1 MAVRQVTVG
10 YSDGTHKTMP
20 VRCDQTVLDA
30 AEEHGVA
37 IVNECQSGICGTCVA
52 TCTAGRYQMGRTEG
66 LSDVERAARKILT
79 CQTFVTSDCRIELQY
94 PVDDNAALL
103 VTGDGVVTAV
113 ELVSPS
119 TAILRVDTSGMAG
132 ALRYRAGQFAQ
143 LQVPGTNVWRNYSY
157 AHPADGRGECEFII
171 RLLPDGVMS
180 NYLRDR
186 AQPGDHI
193 ALRCSKGSFYLRPIV
208 RPVILVAGGTG
219 LSAILAMAQSLD
231 ADVAHPVYLLYGVE
245 RTEDLCKL
253 DELTELRRRVGRLE
267 VHVVVARPDPDWDGR
282 TGLVTDL
289 LDERMLA
296 SGDADVYL
304 CGPVAMVD
312 AARTWLDHNGFHRVG
327 LYYEKFVASGAAR
340 RRTPARLDYAGVD
353 IAEVC
358 RRGRGTAVVI
368 GGSIAGIAA
377 AKMLSETFDRVIVL
391 EKDGPHRRREGRPGA
406 AQGWHLHHLLTAGQI
421 ELERIFPGIVDDMVR
436 EGAFKVDMAAQY
448 RIRLGGTWKKP
459 GTSDIEIVCAGRP
472 LLEWCVRRRLDD
484 EPRIDFRYES
494 EVADLAFDRAN
505 NAIVGVAV
513 DNGDADGGDGL
524 QVVPAEFVVDASG
537 KNTRVPEFLERLG
550 VGAPEAEQDIINC
563 FYSTMQH
570 RVPPERRWQD
580 KVMVICYAYRPFE
593 DTYAAQY
600 YTDSSRTILST
611 SLVAYNCYSPPRTA
625 REFRAFAD
633 LMPSPVI
640 GENIDGLE
648 PASPIYNFRY
658 PNMLRLRYEKKRN
671 LPRALL
677 AVGDAYTSADPV
689 SGLGMS
695 LALKEVREMQA
706 LLAKY
711 GAGHRDLPRRY
722 YRAIAKRHQIPALAG
737 AGYRVVAIDQRGYGR
752 SSKYRVQK
760 AYRIKELV
768 GDVVGVLDS
777 YGAEQ
782 AFVVGHDWGAPV
794 AWTFAWLHPDRCA
807 GVVGISVPFAG
818 RGVIGLP
825 GSPFGE
831 RRPSDYHL
839 ELAGPGRVWYQDY
852 FAVQDGIITEIEEDL
867 RGWLLGLTYT
877 VSGEGMM
884 AATKA
889 AVDAGV
895 DLESMDPI
903 DVIRAGPLCMAEGAR
918 LKDAFVYP
926 ETMPA
931 WFTEADLDFYTGEF
945 ERSGFGGPLSFYH
958 NIDNDWHDLAD
969 QQGKPLTP
977 PALFIGGQYDVGTI
991 WGAQAIERA
1000 HEVMPNYRGTH
1011 MIADVGHWIQQE
1023 APEETNRL
1031 LLDFLGGLRP

>member
-143 LQVPGTNVWRNYSY
+143 LQVPDTNVWRNYSY

-722 YRAIAKRHQIPALAG
+722 YRAIAKMADTAWFVIREQNLRFDWMKDVDKKRPFYFGVLTWYMDRVLELVHDDLDAYREFLAVVHLVKPPSALMRPRIASRVLGKWARTRLSGQKTLIARNYENHPIPA
-737 AGYRVVAIDQRGYGR
+737 
-752 SSKYRVQK
+752 
-760 AYRIKELV
+760 E
-768 GDVVGVLDS
+768 
-777 YGAEQ
+777 
-782 AFVVGHDWGAPV
+782 P
-794 AWTFAWLHPDRCA
+794 
-807 GVVGISVPFAG
+807 
-818 RGVIGLP
+818 
-825 GSPFGE
+825 
-831 RRPSDYHL
+831 
-839 ELAGPGRVWYQDY
+839 
-852 FAVQDGIITEIEEDL
+852 
-867 RGWLLGLTYT
+867 
-877 VSGEGMM
+877 
-884 AATKA
+884 
-889 AVDAGV
+889 
-895 DLESMDPI
+895 
-903 DVIRAGPLCMAEGAR
+903 
-918 LKDAFVYP
+918 
-926 ETMPA
+926 
-931 WFTEADLDFYTGEF
+931 
-945 ERSGFGGPLSFYH
+945 
-958 NIDNDWHDLAD
+958 AD
-969 QQGKPLTP
+969 QLVN
-977 PALFIGGQYDVGTI
+977 A
-991 WGAQAIERA
+991 
-1000 HEVMPNYRGTH
+1000 
-1011 MIADVGHWIQQE
+1011 
-1023 APEETNRL
+1023 
-1031 LLDFLGGLRP
+1031 

>member
-358 RRGRGTAVVI
+358 RRGAAPRWSSAAASRASRRRKCSARP
-368 GGSIAGIAA
+368 SIA
-377 AKMLSETFDRVIVL
+377 
-391 EKDGPHRRREGRPGA
+391 
-406 AQGWHLHHLLTAGQI
+406 
-421 ELERIFPGIVDDMVR
+421 
-436 EGAFKVDMAAQY
+436 
-448 RIRLGGTWKKP
+448 
-459 GTSDIEIVCAGRP
+459 
-472 LLEWCVRRRLDD
+472 
-484 EPRIDFRYES
+484 
-494 EVADLAFDRAN
+494 
-505 NAIVGVAV
+505 
-513 DNGDADGGDGL
+513 
-524 QVVPAEFVVDASG
+524 
-537 KNTRVPEFLERLG
+537 
-550 VGAPEAEQDIINC
+550 
-563 FYSTMQH
+563 
-570 RVPPERRWQD
+570 
-580 KVMVICYAYRPFE
+580 
-593 DTYAAQY
+593 
-600 YTDSSRTILST
+600 SSCWR
-611 SLVAYNCYSPPRTA
+611 RTA
-625 REFRAFAD
+625 R
-633 LMPSPVI
+633 
-640 GENIDGLE
+640 
-648 PASPIYNFRY
+648 
-658 PNMLRLRYEKKRN
+658 
-671 LPRALL
+671 
-677 AVGDAYTSADPV
+677 T
-689 SGLGMS
+689 
-695 LALKEVREMQA
+695 
-706 LLAKY
+706 
-711 GAGHRDLPRRY
+711 
-722 YRAIAKRHQIPALAG
+722 
-737 AGYRVVAIDQRGYGR
+737 VAAR
-752 SSKYRVQK
+752 
-760 AYRIKELV
+760 
-768 GDVVGVLDS
+768 
-777 YGAEQ
+777 
-782 AFVVGHDWGAPV
+782 
-794 AWTFAWLHPDRCA
+794 
-807 GVVGISVPFAG
+807 AG
-818 RGVIGLP
+818 R
-825 GSPFGE
+825 
-831 RRPSDYHL
+831 
-839 ELAGPGRVWYQDY
+839 
-852 FAVQDGIITEIEEDL
+852 
-867 RGWLLGLTYT
+867 
-877 VSGEGMM
+877 
-884 AATKA
+884 
-889 AVDAGV
+889 
-895 DLESMDPI
+895 
-903 DVIRAGPLCMAEGAR
+903 AR
-918 LKDAFVYP
+918 H
-926 ETMPA
+926 
-931 WFTEADLDFYTGEF
+931 
-945 ERSGFGGPLSFYH
+945 R
-958 NIDNDWHDLAD
+958 
-969 QQGKPLTP
+969 
-977 PALFIGGQYDVGTI
+977 VGTC
-991 WGAQAIERA
+991 
-1000 HEVMPNYRGTH
+1000 T
-1011 MIADVGHWIQQE
+1011 
-1023 APEETNRL
+1023 TC
-1031 LLDFLGGLRP
+1031 

>member
-459 GTSDIEIVCAGRP
+459 GTPASMPWRTAHPTNRDRWWCCCTGFRSPGTRGGIRFPRLPARATAWWPSTSAGMAARRNTGCKRP
-472 LLEWCVRRRLDD
+472 TASRNWLATSWASSTPMVRSRLSWWATTGVRR
-484 EPRIDFRYES
+484 
-494 EVADLAFDRAN
+494 
-505 NAIVGVAV
+505 
-513 DNGDADGGDGL
+513 
-524 QVVPAEFVVDASG
+524 
-537 KNTRVPEFLERLG
+537 
-550 VGAPEAEQDIINC
+550 
-563 FYSTMQH
+563 
-570 RVPPERRWQD
+570 
-580 KVMVICYAYRPFE
+580 
-593 DTYAAQY
+593 
-600 YTDSSRTILST
+600 
-611 SLVAYNCYSPPRTA
+611 SPG
-625 REFRAFAD
+625 
-633 LMPSPVI
+633 PSP
-640 GENIDGLE
+640 GCTPTDA
-648 PASPIYNFRY
+648 PAWWESAFR
-658 PNMLRLRYEKKRN
+658 L
-671 LPRALL
+671 
-677 AVGDAYTSADPV
+677 
-689 SGLGMS
+689 
-695 LALKEVREMQA
+695 
-706 LLAKY
+706 
-711 GAGHRDLPRRY
+711 
-722 YRAIAKRHQIPALAG
+722 
-737 AGYRVVAIDQRGYGR
+737 
-752 SSKYRVQK
+752 
-760 AYRIKELV
+760 
-768 GDVVGVLDS
+768 
-777 YGAEQ
+777 
-782 AFVVGHDWGAPV
+782 PV
-794 AWTFAWLHPDRCA
+794 AA
-807 GVVGISVPFAG
+807 
-818 RGVIGLP
+818 
-825 GSPFGE
+825 
-831 RRPSDYHL
+831 
-839 ELAGPGRVWYQDY
+839 
-852 FAVQDGIITEIEEDL
+852 
-867 RGWLLGLTYT
+867 
-877 VSGEGMM
+877 
-884 AATKA
+884 
-889 AVDAGV
+889 
-895 DLESMDPI
+895 
-903 DVIRAGPLCMAEGAR
+903 
-918 LKDAFVYP
+918 
-926 ETMPA
+926 
-931 WFTEADLDFYTGEF
+931 
-945 ERSGFGGPLSFYH
+945 
-958 NIDNDWHDLAD
+958 
-969 QQGKPLTP
+969 
-977 PALFIGGQYDVGTI
+977 
-991 WGAQAIERA
+991 
-1000 HEVMPNYRGTH
+1000 
-1011 MIADVGHWIQQE
+1011 
-1023 APEETNRL
+1023 
-1031 LLDFLGGLRP
+1031 

>member
-537 KNTRVPEFLERLG
+537 KNTRVPEFLSVSVLALPR
-550 VGAPEAEQDIINC
+550 PSRTS
-563 FYSTMQH
+563 STASTPRCSTGFRRAAVAGQGDGDLLC
-570 RVPPERRWQD
+570 VPPFRGYLRRAVLHRQLPHHP
-580 KVMVICYAYRPFE
+580 VHLTGGLQLLFAAAYRP
-593 DTYAAQY
+593 
-600 YTDSSRTILST
+600 RI
-611 SLVAYNCYSPPRTA
+611 PRV
-625 REFRAFAD
+625 RRPD
-633 LMPSPVI
+633 
-640 GENIDGLE
+640 
-648 PASPIYNFRY
+648 
-658 PNMLRLRYEKKRN
+658 
-671 LPRALL
+671 
-677 AVGDAYTSADPV
+677 AVP
-689 SGLGMS
+689 
-695 LALKEVREMQA
+695 
-706 LLAKY
+706 
-711 GAGHRDLPRRY
+711 GHRGEHRR
-722 YRAIAKRHQIPALAG
+722 AG
-737 AGYRVVAIDQRGYGR
+737 AGIAHLQFPLSQHAAAALREEAQP
-752 SSKYRVQK
+752 
-760 AYRIKELV
+760 A
-768 GDVVGVLDS
+768 
-777 YGAEQ
+777 
-782 AFVVGHDWGAPV
+782 
-794 AWTFAWLHPDRCA
+794 A
-807 GVVGISVPFAG
+807 GFAG
-818 RGVIGLP
+818 GGRCLHQ
-825 GSPFGE
+825 
-831 RRPSDYHL
+831 RRPGVGSGY
-839 ELAGPGRVWYQDY
+839 EPGAQ
-852 FAVQDGIITEIEEDL
+852 GS
-867 RGWLLGLTYT
+867 
-877 VSGEGMM
+877 SG
-884 AATKA
+884 
-889 AVDAGV
+889 DAGA
-895 DLESMDPI
+895 
-903 DVIRAGPLCMAEGAR
+903 AG
-918 LKDAFVYP
+918 
-926 ETMPA
+926 
-931 WFTEADLDFYTGEF
+931 
-945 ERSGFGGPLSFYH
+945 
-958 NIDNDWHDLAD
+958 
-969 QQGKPLTP
+969 
-977 PALFIGGQYDVGTI
+977 
-991 WGAQAIERA
+991 
-1000 HEVMPNYRGTH
+1000 
-1011 MIADVGHWIQQE
+1011 
-1023 APEETNRL
+1023 
-1031 LLDFLGGLRP
+1031 